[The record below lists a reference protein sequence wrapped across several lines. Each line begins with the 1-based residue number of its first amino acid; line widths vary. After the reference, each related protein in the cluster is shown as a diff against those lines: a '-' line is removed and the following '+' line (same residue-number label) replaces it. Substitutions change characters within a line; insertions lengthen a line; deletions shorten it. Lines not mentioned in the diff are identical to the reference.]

1 MYMKNSVRTALLL
14 LGDIVM
20 LSTAFGV
27 MLAMAFPGKISREI
41 FDSHFKPFLYVF
53 LIWILVLFLFNLYET
68 ASAKPTIPNLKKIG
82 LAFLAAFSLSLILFY
97 IIPDFGI
104 TPKTNLLIFSVIF
117 IALFVLWR
125 RIFYGIFAANFRRG
139 VIIVSDSDKDME
151 RVAEI
156 TDYLAAYPQAG
167 FFVRG
172 IYSSFGDLWK
182 QENKPVDTLIISKNT
197 PMADQD
203 LKLVYSRIGNVIDL
217 AYAYEDM
224 LGKIPLDFIDKA
236 WFLHNLQGASRTLF
250 EKSLS
255 LANRALAFL
264 VLIITS
270 PIMAMIALLIK
281 LEDSGPIFYSQ
292 MRVGRNGKNF
302 KLYKFR
308 SMTPGADRNGAEWTE
323 KNDPRITKTGK
334 IIRRLHVD
342 EIPQFWNIFKGEMAL
357 VGPRPELPSF
367 VEKLEKEI
375 PFYGVRHIITPGFTG
390 WAQIKF
396 RNARGIAESKEK
408 FEYDLYYIKNR
419 NIFMDLGIFLRTISI
434 LFTHD

>member
-1 MYMKNSVRTALLL
+1 
-14 LGDIVM
+14 
-20 LSTAFGV
+20 
-27 MLAMAFPGKISREI
+27 
-41 FDSHFKPFLYVF
+41 
-53 LIWILVLFLFNLYET
+53 
-68 ASAKPTIPNLKKIG
+68 
-82 LAFLAAFSLSLILFY
+82 
-97 IIPDFGI
+97 
-104 TPKTNLLIFSVIF
+104 
-117 IALFVLWR
+117 
-125 RIFYGIFAANFRRG
+125 
-139 VIIVSDSDKDME
+139 
-151 RVAEI
+151 
-156 TDYLAAYPQAG
+156 
-167 FFVRG
+167 
-172 IYSSFGDLWK
+172 
-182 QENKPVDTLIISKNT
+182 
-197 PMADQD
+197 MADQD

-342 EIPQFWNIFKGEMAL
+342 EISQFWNIFKGEMAL